1 MAVVVERGR
10 QLQNIVQTSSS
21 LHTGEALHTTA
32 PHAWPRGQK
41 CMFRATR
48 WAVGMMAGMA
58 WRAVLPVVGGASASA
73 IAVATRPT
81 PMEVGQRSPFDAL
94 PRLR

>member
-1 MAVVVERGR
+1 MQR
-10 QLQNIVQTSSS
+10 L
-21 LHTGEALHTTA
+21 TA
-32 PHAWPRGQK
+32 AP
-41 CMFRATR
+41 TR